1 MQTGFWSAGLLV
13 LMGACSAGCRLPGV
27 DGPVSKSLATSRQYS
42 QQGVAA
48 IEAGRWVEAQD
59 VLAKA
64 VKSCPTDPEARRHHA
79 EALWHIGQRAKA
91 VGELE
96 EAIAMVGDDVSLHV
110 RLAEMRLAMGQLE
123 PAAREAE
130 AALDLDP
137 KSAAPWAA
145 RARVMSAAGQREAA
159 LADYHRA
166 LGYAPN
172 DRLLL
177 LEMAELYRE
186 LGQPQKSLSMLQS
199 LIDTYAPGEEPQRVV
214 YLQALAYQAMG
225 RHEDAADGFAL
236 ALARGEATP
245 ELLYRLAESQSRV
258 GRQSE
263 AAAAAEKALTLDPGH
278 QPSRLLLGR
287 LGVARRANDPTPR

>member
-1 MQTGFWSAGLLV
+1 MQTGFRSAGLLV

-27 DGPVSKSLATSRQYS
+27 EGPVSKSLATSRQYS

-79 EALWHIGQRAKA
+79 EALWHIGQQAKA

-110 RLAEMRLAMGQLE
+110 RLAEMRLAMGQLD

-137 KSAAPWAA
+137 
-145 RARVMSAAGQREAA
+145 
-159 LADYHRA
+159 
-166 LGYAPN
+166 
-172 DRLLL
+172 
-177 LEMAELYRE
+177 
-186 LGQPQKSLSMLQS
+186 QPQKSLSMLQS

-263 AAAAAEKALTLDPGH
+263 AAAAAEKALALDPGH

-287 LGVARRANDPTPR
+287 LGIARRANDPTPR